1 MAEIYPPLPAGFE
14 VIDEQ
19 QPAAPAPVRA
29 TTSTPFNTPPT
40 EASGVPP
47 LPAGFE
53 LIPDDYGADRS
64 IDVAIDG
71 GQVERGGPAAER
83 AQQAAVA
90 PNASLFR
97 ADSDFREKS
106 GAGVGQMLWAAAKDM
121 FGSREGA
128 AKYLAENV
136 GGKVGRDANG
146 QPVLTLK
153 DGTAYLL
160 NDDGFDTTDAAN
172 IAGNVAAFASP
183 AGWVGRAAQAR
194 NVGLGGRLALQAATA
209 GATDAG
215 LQAATSEGSVDPMR
229 VLASTAGGAGGEVVG
244 SGIGAGINKLATLS
258 RSGSAQTVAR
268 NALQDLEAPVT
279 AESINRLSALAPQI
293 RAGANQN
300 ALLGQSEYGLRYTLG
315 QRMTDPTAQFRQLSR
330 EEVLRQSPGGG
341 GQFREMETANRDS
354 IGNALTG
361 LTERLGGGVAQSPGE
376 MAGGAAEGLRQQAG
390 ALKSQIGDA
399 YDAVRNASTT
409 SVAPEAIAEVP
420 RRLAQSVRDFDVNPQ
435 TMPAAARALQQI
447 SEASEGILQNPSGG
461 QVKGVTLR
469 ALEAQ
474 RRILNAAVGS
484 ATNASDRSAV
494 QAIKREFD
502 GWMDEAI
509 EKSLTTGDAQ
519 ALDLLKTARGLRA
532 EYGRRFEGGADSD
545 KFIQG
550 VIDGSRSPE
559 ELVNIALGAGQ
570 VSKSGAARFI
580 ERLRT
585 AAAND
590 PDVVGGLRAAHFTR
604 MTRGA
609 NGEALTP
616 GQIAR
621 NVRSTDYSNASVVK
635 ALYTPEQWS
644 EVRRFAAALEP
655 LVAKGDFAKTSGS
668 GERLVRAFMDQFVPN
683 IPFVGGAMSGIK
695 GAGDAIK
702 SGRAIN
708 APVTAPTPFTP
719 LGMAGGS
726 AISDELTR

>member
-1 MAEIYPPLPAGFE
+1 MADNYPPLPAGFE
-14 VIDEQ
+14 VVEDQPTQ
-19 QPAAPAPVRA
+19 QPTVASVSAPPNGAAPVAD
-29 TTSTPFNTPPT
+29 
-40 EASGVPP
+40 ASAVPP

-53 LIPDDYGADRS
+53 LLPDDYGSGPGLDVDVVGGIPESRVKAD
-64 IDVAIDG
+64 
-71 GQVERGGPAAER
+71 GQEMQAPA
-83 AQQAAVA
+83 V

-97 ADSDFREKS
+97 ADSDFRERS

-136 GGKVGRDANG
+136 GGSIGRDARG

-153 DGTAYLL
+153 DGTSYLL
-160 NDDGFDTTDAAN
+160 NDEGFDSTDAAN

-215 LQAATSEGSVDPMR
+215 LQAATSEGNIDPAR
-229 VLASTAGGAGGEVVG
+229 VLASTAGGAGGELVG
-244 SGIGAGINKLATLS
+244 SGIGLGLNRLAALS
-258 RSGSAQTVAR
+258 RTGSAR
-268 NALQDLEAPVT
+268 NAATNTLAQAGAPVDE
-279 AESINRLSALAPQI
+279 ASINRLVPLMGQL
-293 RAGANQN
+293 RNGANQN
-300 ALLGQSEYGLRYTLG
+300 ALLGQSEYGLQYTLG

-330 EEVLRQSPGGG
+330 EEVLRQTPGGG
-341 GQFREMETANRDS
+341 GQFRQMDEGNTRAV
-354 IGNALTG
+354 GNALTDI
-361 LTERLGGGVAQSPGE
+361 TERLGGRAAQSPAE
-376 MAGGAAEGLRQQAG
+376 MADGAAMGLREQAG
-390 ALKSQIGDA
+390 QLRAQVDDA
-399 YDAVRNASTT
+399 YDAARNSSTT
-409 SVAPEAIAEVP
+409 SIAPDAVAAIPQRMRQA
-420 RRLAQSVRDFDVNPQ
+420 VREFDVNPA
-435 TMPAAARALQQI
+435 TTPATARALEQI
-447 SEASEGILQNPSGG
+447 GAATQAITANPAGG
-461 QVKGVTLR
+461 AVKGVTLR

-474 RRILNAAVGS
+474 RRILGNAVS
-484 ATNASDRSAV
+484 SAV
-494 QAIKREFD
+494 NPTDRAAMNTIKREFD

-509 EKSLTTGDAQ
+509 DSSLATGDRQ
-519 ALDLLKTARGLRA
+519 ALDLLKNARGLRA

-545 KFIQG
+545 KFIAG
-550 VIDGSRSPE
+550 IVDGSRSPE

-580 ERLRT
+580 DRLRT

-590 PDVVGGLRAAHFTR
+590 PQVVGGLRAAHFTR

-616 GQIAR
+616 GQIVR
-621 NVRSTDYSNASVVK
+621 NVKSTDYSNASVVK
-635 ALYTPEQWS
+635 ALYTPEQWRD
-644 EVRRFAAALEP
+644 VRRFAAALEP

-683 IPFVGGAMSGIK
+683 IPFVGSAMSGIR
-695 GAGDAIK
+695 GAGDAIN

-708 APVTAPTPFTP
+708 APVAASPMP
-719 LGMAGGS
+719 LPAFPAVGA
-726 AISDELTR
+726 ATLDEQVR